1 MTCSCNKRNNY
12 YVSNNNLSW
21 ISQEIFDSLIDI
33 QYIYANPSWKLKNYH
48 YINNDN
54 IFYTNK
60 TYKAIKKTFFKNA
73 NNNGKIID
81 DNNDFCFSKNIK
93 IIDPDSIDLSNKIV
107 KYLKINDCNQIIND
121 STKNFLNTGYK
132 FQKDFISF
140 IE

>member
-12 YVSNNNLSW
+12 YKSNNNLSW
-21 ISQEIFDSLIDI
+21 ISQEIFDSLKDI
-33 QYIYANPSWKLKNYH
+33 QYIYANPIWKLKNYH

-54 IFYTNK
+54 FFYTNK
-60 TYKAIKKTFFKNA
+60 TYKAIKKTFSINV

-93 IIDPDSIDLSNKIV
+93 IIDPDSIDLSNKNI
-107 KYLKINDCNQIIND
+107 KHLKINDCNQILND